1 MQVSITWA
9 DGAGKAG
16 EKRIEVFDLA
26 DESSFWEAVAK
37 SLGDLPMPFKSP
49 REICRPCRRRWRARS
64 PTLRAS
70 SAGRSDWSPRCEES
84 SQATR
89 RRNSTRLLN
98 RPSKPSACK
107 STWQATLKRLKS
119 CPGSRNACRKR

>member
-1 MQVSITWA
+1 MQVAIMWA

-49 REICRPCRRRWRARS
+49 REICRPCRRR
-64 PTLRAS
+64 
-70 SAGRSDWSPRCEES
+70 
-84 SQATR
+84 
-89 RRNSTRLLN
+89 
-98 RPSKPSACK
+98 
-107 STWQATLKRLKS
+107 
-119 CPGSRNACRKR
+119 